1 MKIIDNDPIDKPCIG
16 ELIEEKCAVGQFAD
30 NCLYLIADSEADIA
44 KHAVDIMEQF
54 NQTADSD
61 DYYNTYELEVVQN
74 VELKNH
80 PTIKKR
86 IDQYGDNFLIQ
97 LASYGFNGKKRFIVA
112 KTDNDKL
119 FENINLML
127 YAAERIAKLEI
138 DALLRSFVEDNT
150 DEFVELARNAITDRR
165 FQSNYFAA
173 LSDITILPSFGMASS
188 TAKLK
193 EQMEIKGVIT
203 HKQRMEMYDRLL
215 DNLKMSHKKHDPKME
230 AEIEFIIK
238 SIDPA
243 TLRMFFQKQSP
254 KLQEKMSNF
263 VNPKHLAEVSS
274 MDLEIRWSEKI
285 DKTRKTDGHYRLFLS
300 RGDERL
306 MVHFS
311 RSVGFVLYLIYLID
325 RKKNGDKV
333 DTLNIVQYKQLFGKL
348 YKMTYG
354 INGETIFT
362 DMVKNFNAEGEL
374 QQKGLYTVLKS
385 IREDVGN
392 TCERM
397 QEPAEP
403 FLLQDTKAHLAVL
416 PKHIILPEEIMEV
429 I

>member
-1 MKIIDNDPIDKPCIG
+1 MKIIDNAPMNKPCIG
-16 ELIEEKCAVGQFAD
+16 ELIEERCAVGQFAD
-30 NCLYLIADSEADIA
+30 NCIYLIADPESDIA
-44 KHAVDIMEQF
+44 KQAVDIMEQF
-54 NQTADSD
+54 KQMADGD

-80 PTIKKR
+80 PKIKER
-86 IDQYGDNFLIQ
+86 IEQHGDNFLIQ
-97 LASYGFNGKKRFIVA
+97 LASHGLNEKKRFIVA
-112 KTDNDKL
+112 KTDNNKL
-119 FENINLML
+119 FENINLMI
-127 YAAERIAKLEI
+127 YAAERITKFDI
-138 DALLRSFVEDNT
+138 TALLRSFAEDNT

-173 LSDITILPSFGMASS
+173 LSENTIHPIFGMASS

-215 DNLKMSHKKHDPKME
+215 DNLKKSHKKHDPKME

-243 TLRMFFQKQSP
+243 TLRMFFQRQSP
-254 KLQEKMSNF
+254 KLQEKMSDF

-274 MDLEIRWSEKI
+274 MDLEIRRSEKI
-285 DKTRKTDGHYRLFLS
+285 DKTRKTDGYYRLFLC
-300 RGDERL
+300 RDDERL

-311 RSVGFVLYLIYLID
+311 RSAGFVLYLIYLMD

-333 DTLNIVQYKQLFGKL
+333 DTLNIIQYKLLFGKL
-348 YKMTYG
+348 YEMTYG
-354 INGETIFT
+354 VNGEAVFT
-362 DMVKNFNAEGEL
+362 DMVKNFNAKGEL

-416 PKHIILPEEIMEV
+416 PKHIILPEKIMAL